1 MYNFSAEEKGMM
13 KIIFNHYS
21 MLSDNLVVQNT
32 DKVFATKES
41 YRKSIEIFE
50 QIMNAKSETIY
61 LQDGIYARG
70 VFTESIYAISLVDRN
85 GMIQIESQGAIS
97 IKADKFVRPEML
109 NNFSQLYGERTISEY
124 ITAPIVYDLL
134 FPTIVRHKEITKWTG
149 DFTKR
154 MGAVAFLTMTME
166 MMKTTK

>member
-50 QIMNAKSETIY
+50 QIMNTKGETIY

-70 VFTESIYAISLVDRN
+70 VFT
-85 GMIQIESQGAIS
+85 
-97 IKADKFVRPEML
+97 
-109 NNFSQLYGERTISEY
+109 NFR
-124 ITAPIVYDLL
+124 ARK
-134 FPTIVRHKEITKWTG
+134 PTV
-149 DFTKR
+149 
-154 MGAVAFLTMTME
+154 LTVG
-166 MMKTTK
+166 

>member
-1 MYNFSAEEKGMM
+1 M

-32 DKVFATKES
+32 DKVFATKGS

-50 QIMNAKSETIY
+50 QIMNVKGETIY

-70 VFTESIYAISLVDRN
+70 VFTESIYGISLVDEN

-109 NNFSQLYGERTISEY
+109 SYFSQLYGERKISEY

-134 FPTIVRHKEITKWTG
+134 FPTIAKHKEIAKWTG

-154 MGAVAFLTMTME
+154 MGAVAFQKMTSKMME
-166 MMKTTK
+166 IVP